1 MQDAVEKGIYT
12 TCTKR
17 KMQEEKNA
25 ENQKVMIKVIH
36 IENSAKMEKKS
47 YTRSYK
53 HYPQKMEAK
62 NRFT

>member
-36 IENSAKMEKKS
+36 IENSAKMEKKEL
-47 YTRSYK
+47 YTK
-53 HYPQKMEAK
+53 L
-62 NRFT
+62 